1 MDGLLIDSERVRRY
15 ARLMLTKIYTD
26 VVNEILAPHG
36 KEQTWEIKS
45 RLMGKSERDAT
56 RAYYLYV
63 SPSHTAVSFMA
74 TTDRGGRVARFQR

>member
-36 KEQTWEIKS
+36 KEQTWEI
-45 RLMGKSERDAT
+45 
-56 RAYYLYV
+56 V
-63 SPSHTAVSFMA
+63 AVDGQTGA
-74 TTDRGGRVARFQR
+74 